1 MENEWKDIEKGTTE
15 EKRKNS
21 LKNVFNN
28 FKASVRNLK
37 IERKTS
43 ILEDKEIENITIDYN
58 SDLTDTDEEEEK
70 EKEKEYKENPS
81 LLEVKDW
88 NILSSYKKLTYE
100 EVERKMNKRYFDIN
114 HQYSSA
120 LDILSTYLR
129 GQKIIYM
136 ESKYYCEQR
145 LNLLMMPSIFL
156 SSAATVLAFVI
167 IKYSWGGL
175 IVSIINAS
183 ISFLLALVNYFKLD
197 AVSEAHKTS
206 AHQYD
211 KLQNSVEFMSG
222 SVLLFHRCSK
232 KKNNHELNVD
242 MNYMKEDGFLNPN
255 QMIHSSNNSCYSSRI
270 DQEEIL
276 FNECEEELKKNV
288 MDQLDH
294 VEKKISEIKE
304 MNQFIIPHEIR
315 MRYPVIYNTN
325 IFSII
330 KKIDDYKKKMITN
343 LKNVKNEIRYVHF
356 QHPENSRDSKE
367 YRKKNRR
374 LVQLFRLKRELVN
387 EILLLKSAFSIIDQM
402 FNQEMANAEILNKSF
417 FKFFCDCNFYWRRNL
432 TNPLDINPFIR
443 NLMDPFSTF

>member
-1 MENEWKDIEKGTTE
+1 MINESNDIEKGVIE
-15 EKRKNS
+15 EKRNNS
-21 LKNVFNN
+21 LKKLFNQ
-28 FKASVRNLK
+28 FKTSVRNSKL
-37 IERKTS
+37 ERKLS

-58 SDLTDTDEEEEK
+58 SDLTDTDDDIEEG
-70 EKEKEYKENPS
+70 KENPS
-81 LLEVKDW
+81 LLEVNLKDF
-88 NILSSYKKLTYE
+88 NIVQKTKTYKKLSYE
-100 EVERKMNKRYFDIN
+100 DVERKINKRYFDIN

-167 IKYSWGGL
+167 IKYTWGGL

-197 AVSEAHKTS
+197 ATSEAHKSS

-211 KLQNSVEFMSG
+211 KLQTSVEFMSG
-222 SVLLFHRCSK
+222 SILLFHRCSK
-232 KKNNHELNVD
+232 NKNNNEEVVS
-242 MNYMKEDGFLNPN
+242 
-255 QMIHSSNNSCYSSRI
+255 QMIHTSNNSCYSS
-270 DQEEIL
+270 DMFDEEEL
-276 FNECEEELKKNV
+276 LLNECEEELKKNV
-288 MDQLDH
+288 MNKLDD
-294 VEKKISEIKE
+294 VEIKISEIKE

-343 LKNVKNEIRYVHF
+343 LKNVKNEIRYVHS
-356 QHPENSRDSKE
+356 HNRENSKE
-367 YRKKNRR
+367 YRKNNRR

-443 NLMDPFSTF
+443 NLMDPFSIHF

>member
-1 MENEWKDIEKGTTE
+1 MINESNDIEKGVIE
-15 EKRKNS
+15 EKRNNS
-21 LKNVFNN
+21 LKKLFNQ
-28 FKASVRNLK
+28 FKTSVRNSKL
-37 IERKTS
+37 ERKLS

-58 SDLTDTDEEEEK
+58 SDLTDTDDDIEEG
-70 EKEKEYKENPS
+70 KENPS
-81 LLEVKDW
+81 LLEVNLKDF
-88 NILSSYKKLTYE
+88 NIVQKTKTYKKLSYE
-100 EVERKMNKRYFDIN
+100 DVERKINKRYFDIN

-167 IKYSWGGL
+167 IKYTWGGL
-175 IVSIINAS
+175 VVSIINAS

-197 AVSEAHKTS
+197 ATSEAHKSS

-211 KLQNSVEFMSG
+211 KLQTSVEFMSG
-222 SVLLFHRCSK
+222 SILLFHRCSK
-232 KKNNHELNVD
+232 NKNNNEEVV
-242 MNYMKEDGFLNPN
+242 G
-255 QMIHSSNNSCYSSRI
+255 QMIHTSNNSCYSS
-270 DQEEIL
+270 DMFDEEEL
-276 FNECEEELKKNV
+276 LLNECEEELKKNV
-288 MDQLDH
+288 MNKLDD
-294 VEKKISEIKE
+294 VEIKISEIKE

-343 LKNVKNEIRYVHF
+343 LKNVKNEIRYVHS
-356 QHPENSRDSKE
+356 HNRENSKE
-367 YRKKNRR
+367 YRKNNRR

-443 NLMDPFSTF
+443 NLMDPFSIHF

>member
-1 MENEWKDIEKGTTE
+1 MINESNDIEKGVIE
-15 EKRKNS
+15 EKRNNS
-21 LKNVFNN
+21 LKKLFNQ
-28 FKASVRNLK
+28 FKTSVRNSKL
-37 IERKTS
+37 ERKLS

-58 SDLTDTDEEEEK
+58 SDLTDTDDDIEEG
-70 EKEKEYKENPS
+70 KENPS
-81 LLEVKDW
+81 LLEVNLKDF
-88 NILSSYKKLTYE
+88 NIVQKTKTYKKLSYE
-100 EVERKMNKRYFDIN
+100 DVERKINKRYFDIN

-167 IKYSWGGL
+167 IKYTWGGL

-197 AVSEAHKTS
+197 ATSEAHKSS

-211 KLQNSVEFMSG
+211 KLQTSVEFMSG
-222 SVLLFHRCSK
+222 SILLFHRCSK
-232 KKNNHELNVD
+232 NKNNNEEVV
-242 MNYMKEDGFLNPN
+242 G
-255 QMIHSSNNSCYSSRI
+255 QMIHTSNNSCYSS
-270 DQEEIL
+270 DMFDEEEL
-276 FNECEEELKKNV
+276 LLNECEEELKKNV
-288 MDQLDH
+288 MNKLDD
-294 VEKKISEIKE
+294 VEIKISEIKE

-343 LKNVKNEIRYVHF
+343 LKNVKNEIRYVHS
-356 QHPENSRDSKE
+356 HNRENSKE
-367 YRKKNRR
+367 YRKNNRR

-432 TNPLDINPFIR
+432 MNPLDINPFIR
-443 NLMDPFSTF
+443 NLMDPFSIHF

>member
-1 MENEWKDIEKGTTE
+1 MENECKDIETGIN
-15 EKRKNS
+15 EKNSNNS
-21 LKNVFNN
+21 LKKIFNH
-28 FKASVRNLK
+28 FKASIKNSKL
-37 IERKTS
+37 ERKS
-43 ILEDKEIENITIDYN
+43 YILEDKEIENITIDYN
-58 SDLTDTDEEEEK
+58 SDLTDTDDDDIGEK
-70 EKEKEYKENPS
+70 EKENPS
-81 LLEVKDW
+81 LLEVHFKDW
-88 NILSSYKKLTYE
+88 NLPSSYRKLSYE
-100 EVERKMNKRYFDIN
+100 EVERKINKRYFDIN

-167 IKYSWGGL
+167 IKYYWGGL
-175 IVSIINAS
+175 IVSVINAS
-183 ISFLLALVNYFKLD
+183 IAFLLTLVNYFKLD
-197 AVSEAHKTS
+197 AVSEAHKSS

-211 KLQNSVEFMSG
+211 KLQTSVEFMSG
-222 SVLLFHRCSK
+222 SILLFHRCSK
-232 KKNNHELNVD
+232 KKNDREEEV
-242 MNYMKEDGFLNPN
+242 ERFLNTN
-255 QMIHSSNNSCYSSRI
+255 HQTIHSSNNSCYSSDI
-270 DQEEIL
+270 FDGEEIL
-276 FNECEEELKKNV
+276 LNECEEELKKNV
-288 MDQLDH
+288 MDKLHH

-325 IFSII
+325 IFSVI

-356 QHPENSRDSKE
+356 HQRENSRHSKE

-443 NLMDPFSTF
+443 NLMDPFSIHSTF

>member
-1 MENEWKDIEKGTTE
+1 
-15 EKRKNS
+15 
-21 LKNVFNN
+21 
-28 FKASVRNLK
+28 
-37 IERKTS
+37 
-43 ILEDKEIENITIDYN
+43 
-58 SDLTDTDEEEEK
+58 
-70 EKEKEYKENPS
+70 
-81 LLEVKDW
+81 LEVNFKDW
-88 NILSSYKKLTYE
+88 NLLPSSYKKLSYE
-100 EVERKMNKRYFDIN
+100 EVERKINKRYFDMN

-167 IKYSWGGL
+167 IKYYWGGL
-175 IVSIINAS
+175 IVSVINAL

-197 AVSEAHKTS
+197 AVSEAHKSS

-211 KLQNSVEFMSG
+211 KLQTSVEFMSG
-222 SVLLFHRCSK
+222 SILLFHRCSK
-232 KKNNHELNVD
+232 KKNDKEEEVD
-242 MNYMKEDGFLNPN
+242 RFLNPN
-255 QMIHSSNNSCYSSRI
+255 QIIHSSNNSCYSSDI
-270 DQEEIL
+270 FDEEEI
-276 FNECEEELKKNV
+276 NECEEELKKNV
-288 MDQLDH
+288 MDKLDH

-325 IFSII
+325 IFSVI

-356 QHPENSRDSKE
+356 HQRKNSRHSKE
-367 YRKKNRR
+367 YPKKNRR

-387 EILLLKSAFSIIDQM
+387 EILLLNSAFSIIDQM

-417 FKFFCDCNFYWRRNL
+417 FKFFCDCNFYCRKNL

-443 NLMDPFSTF
+443 NLMDPFTTF

>member
-1 MENEWKDIEKGTTE
+1 MENECKDIETGIN
-15 EKRKNS
+15 EKNSNNS
-21 LKNVFNN
+21 LKKVFNQ
-28 FKASVRNLK
+28 FKASIKNSKL
-37 IERKTS
+37 ERKS
-43 ILEDKEIENITIDYN
+43 YILEDKEIENITIDYN
-58 SDLTDTDEEEEK
+58 SDLTDTDDDNIEEK
-70 EKEKEYKENPS
+70 EKEKENPS
-81 LLEVKDW
+81 LLEVNFKDW
-88 NILSSYKKLTYE
+88 NLLPSSYKKLTYE
-100 EVERKMNKRYFDIN
+100 EVERKINKRYFDMN

-175 IVSIINAS
+175 VVSVINAS

-197 AVSEAHKTS
+197 AVSEAHKSS

-211 KLQNSVEFMSG
+211 KLQTSVEFMSG
-222 SVLLFHRCSK
+222 SILLFHRCSK
-232 KKNNHELNVD
+232 NKNDKEEEVD
-242 MNYMKEDGFLNPN
+242 RFLNTN
-255 QMIHSSNNSCYSSRI
+255 HQTIHSSNNSCYSSDI
-270 DQEEIL
+270 FDEEEIL
-276 FNECEEELKKNV
+276 LNECEEELKKNV
-288 MDQLDH
+288 MDKLDH

-325 IFSII
+325 IFSVI

-356 QHPENSRDSKE
+356 HQRKNSRHSKE
-367 YRKKNRR
+367 YQKKNRR

-387 EILLLKSAFSIIDQM
+387 EILLLNSAFSIIDQM

-443 NLMDPFSTF
+443 NLMDPFSIHF

>member
-1 MENEWKDIEKGTTE
+1 MENECKDIETGINE
-15 EKRKNS
+15 KNS
-21 LKNVFNN
+21 NNKLKKVFNQ
-28 FKASVRNLK
+28 FKASIKNSKL
-37 IERKTS
+37 ERKS
-43 ILEDKEIENITIDYN
+43 YILEDKEIENITIDYN
-58 SDLTDTDEEEEK
+58 SDLTDTDDDNIEEK
-70 EKEKEYKENPS
+70 EKEKENPS
-81 LLEVKDW
+81 LLEINFKDW
-88 NILSSYKKLTYE
+88 NLLPSSYKKLSYE
-100 EVERKMNKRYFDIN
+100 EVERKINKRYFDMN

-167 IKYSWGGL
+167 IKYYWGGL
-175 IVSIINAS
+175 IVSVINAS

-197 AVSEAHKTS
+197 AVSEAHKSS

-211 KLQNSVEFMSG
+211 KLQTSVEFMSG
-222 SVLLFHRCSK
+222 SILLFHRCSK
-232 KKNNHELNVD
+232 KKNDKEEEVD
-242 MNYMKEDGFLNPN
+242 RFLNPN
-255 QMIHSSNNSCYSSRI
+255 QMIHSSNNSCYSS
-270 DQEEIL
+270 DMFDEEEIL
-276 FNECEEELKKNV
+276 LNECEEELKKNV
-288 MDQLDH
+288 MDKLDH

-325 IFSII
+325 IFSVI

-343 LKNVKNEIRYVHF
+343 LKNVKNEIRFVHF
-356 QHPENSRDSKE
+356 HQRENSRHSKE
-367 YRKKNRR
+367 YPKKNRR

-387 EILLLKSAFSIIDQM
+387 EILLLNSAFSIIDQM
-402 FNQEMANAEILNKSF
+402 FNQELANAEILNKSF
-417 FKFFCDCNFYWRRNL
+417 FKFFCDCNFYCRKNL